1 MLKAWFAGLFV
12 AAQLTAPADIT
23 QAHQELLRRSDV
35 GSLTPES
42 FVARLVLTRG
52 SDGVPHTIEVWR
64 SGETRTLVRFLD
76 QAERGRFL
84 LRRGRELWLLTPG
97 AKNPVKLPSSYRLY
111 GGVTLD
117 EILGIRLAR
126 DFRIVAV
133 DEGPAPDATVTFE
146 LRAIAPTPLF
156 PEVRYAVDP
165 RTGRPISAAYRVA
178 SGKVA
183 TTATFVTWSTTPVL
197 HPSRVTI
204 RDEIRK
210 GAATDVAI
218 TTLRAT
224 AIPDAV
230 FELSGGA
237 ARAQLDALAAAGG
250 PAPVVFLRERL
261 GPEAAEAEPLVRP
274 LPDRPLDVR
283 RQAPQRL
290 GDVGVAA
297 GRARDQ
303 DRRTHHSTQ
312 REVVV
317 EEAEHR

>member
-1 MLKAWFAGLFV
+1 MMLKAWFAVLLV
-12 AAQLTAPADIT
+12 AAQVPAPAGVT
-23 QAHQELLRRSDV
+23 SAHQELLRRSDV

-52 SDGVPHTIEVWR
+52 SDSVPHAIEVWR

-84 LRRGRELWLLTPG
+84 LRRDRDLWLLTPG
-97 AKNPVKLPSSYRLY
+97 AKKPVKLPPSYRLY

-126 DFRIVAV
+126 DFRIAAV
-133 DEGPAPDATVTFE
+133 EDGQSAETTVTFE
-146 LRAIAPTPLF
+146 LRATTPTPLF

-165 RTGRPISAAYRVA
+165 RTARPLSAAYRVA

-183 TTATFVTWSTTPVL
+183 TTATFVAWSTMPVL

-204 RDEIRK
+204 RDEVRK

-218 TTLRAT
+218 TSLRAT

-230 FELSGGA
+230 FELSGSA
-237 ARAQLDALAAAGG
+237 ARQALDAPDG
-250 PAPVVFLRERL
+250 PA
-261 GPEAAEAEPLVRP
+261 G
-274 LPDRPLDVR
+274 
-283 RQAPQRL
+283 
-290 GDVGVAA
+290 
-297 GRARDQ
+297 
-303 DRRTHHSTQ
+303 
-312 REVVV
+312 
-317 EEAEHR
+317 